1 MSEANVER
9 ARRGFAAAARGDL
22 GAVAELLAPD
32 VKWHGG
38 DPDYEGSCH
47 NREQALAFMRAA
59 RADGRFGEL
68 VDVVEAGEQV
78 VVIMQ
83 PPPVDG
89 EPQPR
94 RANVT
99 TFREGQVVEMIHFES
114 PEDALAHAGVSAP
127 PGDPQS

>member
-1 MSEANVER
+1 M

-22 GAVAELLAPD
+22 GAVAEMLAPD

-38 DPDYEGSCH
+38 DPEYEGGCH

-68 VDVVEAGEQV
+68 VDVVDAGEKV

-83 PPPVDG
+83 PPPVEG

-99 TFREGQVVEMIHFES
+99 RFHEGQVVEMIAFET
-114 PEDALAHAGVSAP
+114 PEDALAHAGLSSP
-127 PGDPQS
+127 PGDSQP